1 MFNINTHI
9 YIYNTHTISSICLFA
24 FLMKIWTDH
33 HCSPEKKL
41 LDGGRHQF
49 HILLNHRYKCVLKAP
64 NRNKKQRKF
73 QRFDDQIKRLGV
85 DNYASHLQPGA

>member
-1 MFNINTHI
+1 MFNINTYI
-9 YIYNTHTISSICLFA
+9 YIYNTHTISSICFFA

-49 HILLNHRYKCVLKAP
+49 HILLNHRYKGVLKAP
-64 NRNKKQRKF
+64 NRN
-73 QRFDDQIKRLGV
+73 
-85 DNYASHLQPGA
+85 